1 MKPEIVP
8 RHPLTTEEAAAL
20 FPGLHPVLARAYAAR
35 RLTSPG
41 ELEYGL
47 ANLAPHD
54 RLKGIREAA
63 RLLGDMIR
71 KARRML
77 VIADFDADGATS
89 CALAV
94 RALRMMG
101 GHVSYRVPNR
111 FAYGYGLTPEIVA
124 AVEDEE
130 PDLIITVDNGIS
142 SIEGVRAARVR
153 GIQVLVTDHHLPG
166 AELPEADV
174 IVNPN
179 QPGDGFPSK
188 SMAGVGV
195 IFYVMIAL
203 RAHLRGQGW
212 FAERGLPDPNLA
224 SLLDLVALGTV
235 ADVVR
240 LDYNNRI
247 LVAQGLSRIRG
258 DACCT
263 GIRALIRVA
272 GRNQQRL
279 VSADLGFA
287 LGPRLNAAGRLEDM
301 SLGVECLLCDDEE
314 QALEMALYLDELNR
328 ERRRI
333 EKKMQQEA
341 LQCLDHLD
349 FDDVAARGPAGV
361 CLYREDWHQGV
372 IGILASRIKDRLHR
386 PVIAFA
392 PAGGDELKGSARSVT
407 GLNIRDVLEGVASR
421 HPGLMNKFGGHAM
434 AAGLSLPEAGYE
446 TFVQAFDEVVR
457 EFLGEEGLEN
467 VVLSD
472 GALRPDEFT
481 LELAEALRGGG
492 PWGQGFPEPLFDG
505 VFHIVERRVVG
516 GHHLKLRLT
525 PDEAGTVIDAIA
537 FNVEP
542 HHPIHHAGSL
552 HIAYRLDANEYQG
565 RCMPQL
571 VIEHILDQWGGP
583 GAARAT
589 PR

>member
-1 MKPEIVP
+1 MKPGIAP
-8 RHPLTTEEAAAL
+8 RAPNTAEAVCH

-35 RLTSPG
+35 RISSPR
-41 ELEYGL
+41 ELEYAL
-47 ANLAPHD
+47 ENLIPFAQ
-54 RLKGIREAA
+54 LKSARGAA
-63 RLLGDMIR
+63 ELISDMVH
-71 KARRML
+71 KERRIL

-101 GHVSYRVPNR
+101 ARHVAYRVPNR
-111 FAYGYGLTPEIVA
+111 FDYGYGLTPEIVA
-124 AVEDEE
+124 AVQDEE

-142 SIEGVRAARVR
+142 SVEGVRAARKLGMR
-153 GIQVLVTDHHLPG
+153 VLVTDHHLPG
-166 AELPEADV
+166 AELPAADV

-179 QPGDGFPSK
+179 QPRDTFPSK
-188 SMAGVGV
+188 HLAGVGV

-203 RAHLRGQGW
+203 RARLREQGW
-212 FAERGLPDPNLA
+212 FAKQGLPYPNLA
-224 SLLDLVALGTV
+224 VLLDLVALGTV

-247 LVAQGLSRIRG
+247 LVSQGISRIRR
-258 DACCT
+258 DVCCA

-272 GRNQQRL
+272 GRKQRRL

-287 LGPRLNAAGRLEDM
+287 LGPRINAAGRLEDM
-301 SLGVECLLCDDEE
+301 SLGVECLLCDDDE
-314 QALEMALYLDELNR
+314 QAMEKALYLDELNR

-341 LQCLDHLD
+341 LQCLDHID
-349 FDDVAARGPAGV
+349 FGDVAVRSPAGV

-392 PAGGDELKGSARSVT
+392 PAGGNELKGSARSIT

-434 AAGLSLPEAGYE
+434 AAGLSLPREGYE
-446 TFVQAFDEVVR
+446 TFTRAFDVVVR
-457 EFLGEEGLEN
+457 DVLGDEAVRN
-467 VVLSD
+467 IVLSD
-472 GALRPDEFT
+472 GVLGADELS
-481 LELAEALRGGG
+481 LELAEALRMGG

-505 VFHIVERRVVG
+505 VFEIVERRLVG
-516 GHHLKLRLT
+516 GAHLKLRLI
-525 PDEAGTVIDAIA
+525 PSSSRDAVDAIA
-537 FNVEP
+537 FNVDAQDG
-542 HHPIHHAGSL
+542 IHHAESV
-552 HIAYRLDANEYQG
+552 HIAYRLEVNEYQG
-565 RCMPQL
+565 RCKPQL
-571 VIEHILDQWGGP
+571 VIEHVLG
-583 GAARAT
+583 
-589 PR
+589 